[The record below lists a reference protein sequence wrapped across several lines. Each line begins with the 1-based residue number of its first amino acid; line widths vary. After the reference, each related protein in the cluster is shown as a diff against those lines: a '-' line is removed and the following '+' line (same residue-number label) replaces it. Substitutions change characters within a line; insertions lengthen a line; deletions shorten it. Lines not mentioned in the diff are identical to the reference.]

1 MSTNKQHNLAFLPN
15 ICTMKSVIRIL
26 LAGMTIALILALAAA
41 SDLHALLVKFG
52 LNALFILWTAVM
64 SIILICILGK
74 VLNRVSS
81 TRAGAFILA
90 ITTFFTCIASIL
102 GIAGL
107 SYSSGNIVYWDTLFV
122 LKNIF
127 ISGIITLLALR
138 YFYVQQQWNEHV
150 KSDSDAKYDALQSRM
165 RPHFLFNSLNTIAQL
180 ITVDPVR
187 AEDALLDLADIFRTT
202 LDKRNRITLGEELDV
217 TMRYL
222 RMEGLRLGKRRL
234 SVVWDMEK
242 NALPFEM
249 QIPPLL
255 LQPLVENA
263 IYHGIQP
270 RKEGGTLGISLYETE
285 KYLDI
290 SVSNPVPPEG
300 TTAHSKGNHIAQ
312 ENLKKRLDIAY
323 GDRAK
328 LSLTKTAHLY
338 RVAFRIPKENI

>member
-1 MSTNKQHNLAFLPN
+1 MSINQQHNLAFLPN
-15 ICTMKSVIRIL
+15 ICSTRSGVRIL
-26 LAGMTIALILALAAA
+26 LAGIILALILALAAA
-41 SDLHALLVKFG
+41 NNLQELLMKFG
-52 LNALFILWTAVM
+52 LNALFILWTALM
-64 SIILICILGK
+64 SIILICMLTRVI
-74 VLNRVSS
+74 NRMSNI
-81 TRAGAFILA
+81 RAALIILA
-90 ITTFFTCIASIL
+90 ITTFFTCTASIMGL
-102 GIAGL
+102 AGL
-107 SYSSGNIVYWDTLFV
+107 SYSSGNIIYWDSLFV

-127 ISGIITLLALR
+127 ISSIITLLALR
-138 YFYVQQQWNEHV
+138 YFYIQQQWNEHV
-150 KSDSDAKYDALQSRM
+150 KSDSNAKYDALQSRM

-270 RKEGGTLGISLYETE
+270 RKEGGTLGISLYETGE
-285 KYLDI
+285 YLDI

-312 ENLKKRLDIAY
+312 ENLKKRLEIAY
-323 GDRAK
+323 GDRAQ

-338 RVAFRIPKENI
+338 RVAFRIPKENL